1 MTGQPRVPVSVVNPL
16 SRSGDA
22 VQVNFCRMP
31 ACDNYGIH
39 ARTTPVKTGPSAD
52 RDMHY
57 KVASTNKGRVSALV
71 CKCCG
76 EKPPIKSNQG
86 IVEEL
91 ARISDPLLGPD
102 RGCTR
107 KGCENHGKST
117 EEHPRSFHKLG
128 YDKRTGRPL
137 RGCKSCGGR
146 FLIGMEPPRIHPQ
159 HHHLAAS
166 VFSRVVNKA
175 PVRRTL
181 QGIGLLHKPQLY
193 YDIIRFIRRRCNHL
207 TGGLERGMLR
217 GQVPL
222 PAKLH
227 LVTDLQQ
234 YQLNW
239 TDRLDKRNPMFS
251 AICTVDKDSRYV
263 FGLHANYDP
272 DADSFA
278 IAKESAERGDLERA
292 EAFRRHAR
300 LWLPGDE
307 LMGGRAAGQRIGLDK
322 VRELKKQLTEIYTS
336 AVSRADVEDRE
347 LQEMHPGLH
356 NPQAGKGMQVHV
368 PYTVYAHFFMM
379 REILR
384 GAGVKKVEYSMDCE
398 SLLRGAFLSA
408 WCDEVKQGTA
418 HGFYVRHAK
427 YRTVTERETAKKEA
441 KSRLKMFRDGLPE
454 KHKHEAALLLMM
466 HNIEAATAYGKWQ
479 DRWFPHPLP
488 TMNEPE
494 KAVCWLTQR
503 EENPDSRL
511 VARMAMR
518 AGLGPVDNVFQLT
531 RRFMNA
537 LERPIGTSSGY
548 NTVWH
553 GYAPYNPAM
562 LQQYLDLFRTA
573 HNFCHPGRDGKTPAM
588 RLGLAEKPLSY
599 DDVLWPGQVPPES
612 PDITPT
618 AGEDLVSRWDGEN
631 NTVTSEQDPVTQD
644 QQLPAPGV

>member
-1 MTGQPRVPVSVVNPL
+1 MNSIPRVPPGVANPL
-16 SRSGDA
+16 DPA
-22 VQVNFCRMP
+22 TDIQINHCRMP
-31 ACDNYGIH
+31 DCDNYGIP
-39 ARTTPVKTGPSAD
+39 ARTTPVKTGPSPD

-57 KVASTNKGRVSALV
+57 KVATTNKGRVSALV

-91 ARISDPLLGPD
+91 ARIIDPLLAQDRSCPRKDCKNHGRNTEENPNLYYKWGAHKSSGRPR
-102 RGCTR
+102 RGCR
-107 KGCENHGKST
+107 N
-117 EEHPRSFHKLG
+117 
-128 YDKRTGRPL
+128 
-137 RGCKSCGGR
+137 CGTR

-159 HHHLAAS
+159 HHHLASA

-181 QGIGLLHKPQLY
+181 QGAGLVGKPQVY
-193 YDIIRFIRRRCNHL
+193 YDIIKFIQRRCNHL
-207 TGGLERGMLR
+207 IGGLERGMLR
-217 GQVPL
+217 GKVRL
-222 PAKLH
+222 PKKLH
-227 LVTDLQQ
+227 LVTDLQL

-251 AICTVDKDSRYV
+251 AVCTVDKDSRYV

-272 DADSFA
+272 DADAFA
-278 IAKESAERGDLERA
+278 IAKESAERGDLERP

-322 VRELKKQLTEIYTS
+322 VRELKRQLTEIYTS

-379 REILR
+379 RQILL
-384 GAGVKKVEYSMDCE
+384 GAGVKQVEYSMDCE

-408 WCDEVKQGTA
+408 WCEEVKQGTA
-418 HGFYVRHAK
+418 NGFYVRHAK

-441 KSRLKMFRDGLPE
+441 RMRLKMFQETLPE
-454 KHKHEAALLLMM
+454 DQRRDAALLMM
-466 HNIEAATAYGKWQ
+466 MQNFEAATAYGKWQ
-479 DRWFPHPLP
+479 DRWFHHPVP

-503 EENPDSRL
+503 DDEFDIRE
-511 VARMAMR
+511 VAGMAMR

-599 DDVLWPGQVPPES
+599 DDVLWPGQVPPKP
-612 PDITPT
+612 PDVTPT
-618 AGEDLVSRWDGEN
+618 AGEDLVSRWDGET
-631 NTVTSEQDPVTQD
+631 NTVTTEQDPVTQD
-644 QQLPAPGV
+644 QHLPAPGF